1 MPGGV
6 AVAPWVEALGGTRL
20 LVSGFG
26 KWGGGAYDLTSG
38 SPEAL
43 DDLPTSGLAAG
54 GGRLWRLLRA
64 PGEQTSVCELL
75 AYDERGVR
83 AYHRLDDVRDPHD
96 VCWYDGAVHVTS
108 SWDDTVWRV
117 SPAGDVAPAW
127 QAGSGVPDGWHL
139 NSLTVVDGALHACA
153 FGRSDRHKGWKDAA
167 RRDTGFVRDL
177 RAGRDVLRGLCQPHT
192 PRRSGDRWYV
202 CESLIGTLTECAA
215 DGTILRRASI
225 ERFTRGLAIVAGR
238 WALVGGNGHRAD
250 EGDRAELVVVD
261 LTTMAE
267 VERIG
272 LPCLE
277 VYDIVAVPAPLA
289 RGLALGFGANPARA
303 VEQHRAEDRPAATR
317 PTPPEARV
325 RLAPPRVAS
334 ALSTM
339 GQALDPASV
348 AGCGVRGALPARA
361 VAGTATVVTI
371 EVVNRSR
378 RPLASVPPRIVRVAA
393 RWIPLPAPS
402 PAPRPGGRRPG
413 AWAGAA
419 GARRGAEPGGP
430 APPPR
435 APGREGGRRPPRRG
449 PRHAGPLRSAH
460 RPQPAGPG
468 LVRRP
473 PPGHGRR
480 PPRPHP
486 ISPPGPLRS
495 TSFRVVPN
503 STPPLRP
510 IRNKAEH
517 TPPRSWTRRV
527 ASSPAP
533 HFGMRCNGPP
543 SAHACETARVRL
555 VPNSRR
561 ATRRIRNKTEQVGPR
576 RDGAA
581 ES

>member
-6 AVAPWVEALGGTRL
+6 APWVAALDGTRL

-43 DDLPTSGLAAG
+43 DDLATSGLAPG
-54 GGRLWRLLRA
+54 GGRLWRVLRA

-75 AYDERGVR
+75 SYDERGVR

-96 VCWYDGAVHVTS
+96 VCWHDGAVHVSS

-117 SPAGDVAPAW
+117 SPAGEAAPAW
-127 QAGSGVPDGWHL
+127 RGGSGVPDGWHL

-153 FGRSDRHKGWKDAA
+153 FGRFDRHKGWKEAA

-202 CESLIGTLTECAA
+202 CESLIGTLTECAP

-250 EGDRAELVVVD
+250 EGDRAEVVVVD
-261 LTTMAE
+261 LATMTE

-303 VEQHRAEDRPAATR
+303 VEQHRAADRAASER

-339 GQALDPASV
+339 GRALDPASV
-348 AGCGVRGALPARA
+348 AACVVRGSLPSRA
-361 VAGTATVVTI
+361 VAGTATVLPV

-393 RWIPLPAPS
+393 RWIPAPDGPAASPPPTAAAPGARPAPPADGAPATGPAPGPS
-402 PAPRPGGRRPG
+402 PAPPAAGVVLNPPVPLPRLVRPGEKVPVDLPV
-413 AWAGAA
+413 
-419 GARRGAEPGGP
+419 EVPDT
-430 APPPR
+430 
-435 APGREGGRRPPRRG
+435 PGRYEVRIALGQRG
-449 PRHAGPLRSAH
+449 LGWF
-460 RPQPAGPG
+460 G
-468 LVRRP
+468 VR
-473 PPGHGRR
+473 
-480 PPRPHP
+480 
-486 ISPPGPLRS
+486 LQA
-495 TSFRVVPN
+495 TVDVVP
-503 STPPLRP
+503 P
-510 IRNKAEH
+510 
-517 TPPRSWTRRV
+517 
-527 ASSPAP
+527 AS
-533 HFGMRCNGPP
+533 
-543 SAHACETARVRL
+543 
-555 VPNSRR
+555 
-561 ATRRIRNKTEQVGPR
+561 
-576 RDGAA
+576 
-581 ES
+581 